1 MADLPAEPPQEVHQQ
16 EVHRVA
22 YSENYAGP
30 LPPPD
35 LLNQF
40 DTDTRAAIVNDFVAH
55 SQHRRDM
62 EQQALALS
70 VELVRRGQ
78 DRATVIAIGGLVVAA
93 IVAVAGQPLWG
104 VVLALVDI
112 GGGIAVSLL
121 LRTRSRTRGRGQ
133 QRTVVEDR

>member
-1 MADLPAEPPQEVHQQ
+1 MADLPEKRPQEVQQQEEPQQQ
-16 EVHRVA
+16 EVRQVA

-40 DTDTRAAIVNDFVAH
+40 DRDTRAAIVNDFMAH

-62 EQQALALS
+62 EQQALAQS
-70 VELVRRGQ
+70 VELARRGQ
-78 DRATVIAIGGLVVAA
+78 DRAMVIAIGGLVVAA

-104 VVLALVDI
+104 VVLAVLDI
-112 GGGIAVSLL
+112 GGGVAVSLF
-121 LRTRSRTRGRGQ
+121 LRMRSRNGT
-133 QRTVVEDR
+133 